1 MAPQINNAHACLGC
15 RNIPTS
21 CPSTN
26 LLRFILVLLLQG
38 HYFFIGIISG
48 GRPAASGTLNH
59 F

>member
-48 GRPAASGTLNH
+48 GRPAASGTL
-59 F
+59 